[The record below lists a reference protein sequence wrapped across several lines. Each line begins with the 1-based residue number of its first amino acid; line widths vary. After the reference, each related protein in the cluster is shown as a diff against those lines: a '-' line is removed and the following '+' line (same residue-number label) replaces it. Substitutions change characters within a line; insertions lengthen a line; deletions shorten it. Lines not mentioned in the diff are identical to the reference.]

1 MVVYKLLVVG
11 CGPAGLTAGI
21 YAARYG
27 VDCLMVGRDY
37 GLAGEA
43 YLVENYPGFQSI
55 GGLELADRMFKHLAS
70 YGVPVK
76 FGEEVSKISRS
87 GENFSVELSG
97 GEKLEVQAVIYA
109 AGSRHRRL
117 EVPGESR
124 LLGKGVSYCATCDGP
139 LYRGKTVAVVGGS
152 NSAAQSA
159 LLLAEHSSKVYILY
173 RRERLRCEPIL
184 AERIEK
190 NDKIETVYKV
200 VPVELVG
207 DQKLETVVLR
217 RSDGETFRLDVAGVF
232 VEIGIIPNVEPVKGL
247 GVELDEEGRIKVKP
261 DQSTNVEGFFA
272 AGNVTDG
279 SSKLDQIV
287 TAAAEGAVAATS
299 AYRYLKEK
307 IKRK

>member
-1 MVVYKLLVVG
+1 MYELLIVG

-27 VDCLMVGRDY
+27 VNCLTVGRDY

-43 YLVENYPGFQSI
+43 HRVENYPGFQSI
-55 GGLELADRMFKHLAS
+55 GGLELADRMLKHLTS
-70 YGVPVK
+70 YGAPVR

-87 GENFSVELSG
+87 GKGFTAELSG
-97 GEKLEVQAVIYA
+97 GEKVEAKAVIYA
-109 AGSRHRRL
+109 AGARHRKL
-117 EVPGESR
+117 EAPGEDR
-124 LLGKGVSYCATCDGP
+124 LLGRGVSYCATCDGP

-159 LLLAEHSSKVYILY
+159 LLLAEHASKVYILY

-184 AERIEK
+184 AERVEK
-190 NDKIETVYKV
+190 NGKIETLYRV
-200 VPVELVG
+200 VPVELEG
-207 DQKLETVVLR
+207 DRRLEAVVLK
-217 RSDGETFRLDVAGVF
+217 RSDGETFRLNVDGVF
-232 VEIGIIPNVEPVKGL
+232 VEIGVIPNVEPVKEL
-247 GVELDEEGRIKVKP
+247 SVETDEEGRIRVKP

-279 SSKLDQIV
+279 SSRLDQII
-287 TAAAEGAVAATS
+287 TAAAEGAVAASS

-307 IKRK
+307 S